1 MKLNQ
6 LAIVGGLLFSNFA
19 TANGV
24 YPVMSPS
31 VSVLQE
37 YELPSG
43 APADDYIWDHGYIG
57 AAGYYQRSFPFDCN
71 YPNIQQ
77 TCTHQS
83 DRSTI
88 NVMFKERRSGM
99 QFSLILYGYLSA
111 YYYDAA
117 DPNASA
123 ICVGASNLPL
133 NNVQY
138 YSCQKPEDLSTFTT
152 NSRLLTV
159 WIPQSEMNKLPVG
172 GVWEGHLQLISG
184 GNWAGHKYTADIT
197 LKGKATGKQDIYFP
211 EFNGANPLVQLDLHP
226 TGSVTGNSFAEDVT
240 TLDMC
245 LYDGYNSNSDSMTL
259 SFSDEGRAGAGRN
272 EGDFSI
278 YNTATGGTAAAERID
293 YHLEMFDPHSKSWM
307 AVKNNNS
314 FVLSAGVNGQDQI
327 RPVRLPSIS
336 YPVVCAPTPLRLI
349 VDKFRVT
356 EKAAGYYKGTLHVE
370 FSPSLNSI

>member
-1 MKLNQ
+1 MKWMKL
-6 LAIVGGLLFSNFA
+6 LLIGGLLTSNAASAF
-19 TANGV
+19 TLVGPTPNV
-24 YPVMSPS
+24 TTT
-31 VSVLQE
+31 QE

-43 APADDYIWDHGYIG
+43 APADVKLWDEDYDGVQ
-57 AAGYYQRSFPFDCN
+57 GYYASAGGYACD
-71 YPNIQQ
+71 YPDVQQ
-77 TCTHQS
+77 TCTHTSSQ
-83 DRSTI
+83 STI
-88 NVMFKERRSGM
+88 TIMLKEKRSGM
-99 QFSLILYGYLSA
+99 IHPFKIQAYMQSLFVMKDGSYSLCNSTTR
-111 YYYDAA
+111 
-117 DPNASA
+117 
-123 ICVGASNLPL
+123 PL
-133 NNVQY
+133 NKQGVISTCN
-138 YSCQKPEDLSTFTT
+138 EDGKSIDGQA
-152 NSRLLTV
+152 RLLTA
-159 WIPQSEMNKLPVG
+159 WIEQSEMNKLVIG
-172 GVWEGHLQLISG
+172 GIWEGQLKL
-184 GNWAGHKYTADIT
+184 KYTAYGGGNPVNYTANIT

-259 SFSDEGRAGAGRN
+259 SFSDEGRAGVGRN

-278 YNTATGGTAAAERID
+278 YNTGTGGTAAAERID

-336 YPVVCAPTPLRLI
+336 YPVLCAPTPLRLI

>member
-1 MKLNQ
+1 MKLAAF
-6 LAIVGGLLFSNFA
+6 LMACGLLLSGN
-19 TANGV
+19 TQANNYNGPTPNV
-24 YPVMSPS
+24 TDTR
-31 VSVLQE
+31 E
-37 YELPSG
+37 YEIPSG
-43 APADDYIWDHGYIG
+43 APADVYLWDNDYGGATGYSPT
-57 AAGYYQRSFPFDCN
+57 YSTYTCVYSSL
-71 YPNIQQ
+71 QQ

-83 DRSTI
+83 NGSTI
-88 NVMFKERRSGM
+88 TIILTEKRSGM
-99 QFSLILYGYLSA
+99 THPLKLQANSKALYIDS
-111 YYYDAA
+111 A
-117 DPNASA
+117 DPSQA
-123 ICVGASNLPL
+123 IYCGSPKALNSYEGWNCYDGAGHSIL
-133 NNVQY
+133 
-138 YSCQKPEDLSTFTT
+138 T
-152 NSRLLTV
+152 NTKALTV
-159 WIPQSEMNKLPVG
+159 WIPTSEMNNLPVG
-172 GVWEGHLQLISG
+172 GVWEGKLKIR
-184 GNWAGHKYTADIT
+184 WEAGSDSFDYTANIT

-336 YPVVCAPTPLRLI
+336 YPVLCAPTPLRLI

>member
-1 MKLNQ
+1 MKLIKFLLLSGALISSCVN
-6 LAIVGGLLFSNFA
+6 ATTVVGPTPN
-19 TANGV
+19 V
-24 YPVMSPS
+24 
-31 VSVLQE
+31 VSGQE
-37 YELPSG
+37 YEIPSG
-43 APADDYIWDHGYIG
+43 APADVKLWDRDYDGS
-57 AAGYYQRSFPFDCN
+57 AGYDSSFGGYTCVYQD
-71 YPNIQQ
+71 IQQ
-77 TCTHQS
+77 TCTHS
-83 DRSTI
+83 NSSSTI
-88 NVMFKERRSGM
+88 TMVLKERRSKM
-99 QFSLILYGYLSA
+99 THAFKVKA
-111 YYYDAA
+111 YMENFYYD
-117 DPNASA
+117 S
-123 ICVGASNLPL
+123 SNPSNSFVCGGTVPL
-133 NNVQY
+133 NKTG
-138 YSCQKPEDLSTFTT
+138 SRTDCIPLPSS
-152 NSRLLTV
+152 NSKILTV
-159 WIPQSEMNKLPVG
+159 LMTQSEMNNLPVG
-172 GVWEGHLQLISG
+172 GVWEGVLKLKYSDYFG
-184 GNWAGHKYTADIT
+184 GHPVNYTANIT

-259 SFSDEGRAGAGRN
+259 SFSDEGRAGDGRK

-336 YPVVCAPTPLRLI
+336 YPVLCAPAPLRLI
-349 VDKFRVT
+349 VDKFRIT
-356 EKAAGYYKGTLHVE
+356 DKSAGYYKGTLHVE

>member
-1 MKLNQ
+1 MGAEATTFNGGPTPNVS
-6 LAIVGGLLFSNFA
+6 AI
-19 TANGV
+19 
-24 YPVMSPS
+24 
-31 VSVLQE
+31 QD
-37 YELPSG
+37 YEIPSG
-43 APADDYIWDHGYIG
+43 APSDYYLWQSDYVGKSGYAEAYG
-57 AAGYYQRSFPFDCN
+57 TFDCTYTN
-71 YPNIQQ
+71 TQQ

-83 DRSTI
+83 SGSTI
-88 NVMFKERRSGM
+88 TIILKEKRSGM
-99 QFSLILYGYLSA
+99 IHPLKVQA
-111 YYYDAA
+111 YSEAIYYDE
-117 DPNASA
+117 NAPQNSTF
-123 ICVGASNLPL
+123 CGSHRPL
-133 NNVQY
+133 NNTNNFK
-138 YSCQKPEDLSTFTT
+138 CNTEDSPYT
-152 NSRLLTV
+152 NSDTLTAY
-159 WIPQSEMNKLPVG
+159 ITQSEMNNLPVG
-172 GVWEGHLQLISG
+172 GVWEGLLKFTYRDGYGAIVI
-184 GNWAGHKYTADIT
+184 NYTANIT

-278 YNTATGGTAAAERID
+278 YNTGTGGTAAAERID

-336 YPVVCAPTPLRLI
+336 YPVLCAPTPLRLI